1 MQQKTK
7 QIQPEVDT
15 GVSIMCNSRSNV
27 GGSSLSPGQW
37 GTTVFQT
44 EAGAAALNSTILSL
58 SGRVRVEIELLV
70 AVGLEKLGL

>member
-1 MQQKTK
+1 
-7 QIQPEVDT
+7 
-15 GVSIMCNSRSNV
+15 MCNSHSNV